1 MNNVEKEIEE
11 KSIYQDE
18 TVNSQNNNFIR
29 KFLLD
34 LISEFNFKENFYFSH
49 EKLDKEN
56 KKVELD
62 TTFPNNQNIIDLT
75 LIKGKYKMN
84 IIKNKVQNGGGLC
97 GFHCLFNSIN
107 FLNYIKSREKG
118 DIFKMNYY
126 LQKMNSNPQFWIFYK
141 QTLKYLLNSNLI
153 GESDK
158 ALLKQAGPL
167 ERYQFK
173 LLLKNVPYVIR
184 KVSDDENNTIKYFS
198 FFFAFNFIQMDRAD
212 VMDLQKS
219 LEFFR
224 DYKGEKNLVYLILMG
239 ITNHWSVMI
248 LESKKGEITFNYI
261 DSTNLYDVFKLKTKE
276 NVIDYLNYL
285 CSHVTDM
292 NNLYLKDGEE
302 IEKYAEE
309 KLTEVSKYRKAP
321 TGWLKKCFFQWIS
334 DINIAVKIL
343 FKIIYE
349 GYSLYDNIIES
360 FLIRFT
366 HTFEEYNNLLL
377 SNRKTI
383 EDFLNKEC
391 VNLDSE
397 NRKKE
402 IISDKRNKLK
412 IWLENE
418 YHPRVI
424 QSDFLRELET
434 FKNEESVKKTLIF
447 SKFENLVYYCKK
459 IQNFV
464 LEDIGEDFNTKDLFT
479 RFYDILD
486 KLIDKFNIN
495 L

>member
-1 MNNVEKEIEE
+1 VALGIG
-11 KSIYQDE
+11 DW
-18 TVNSQNNNFIR
+18 
-29 KFLLD
+29 
-34 LISEFNFKENFYFSH
+34 
-49 EKLDKEN
+49 
-56 KKVELD
+56 
-62 TTFPNNQNIIDLT
+62 
-75 LIKGKYKMN
+75 
-84 IIKNKVQNGGGLC
+84 GL
-97 GFHCLFNSIN
+97 GI
-107 FLNYIKSREKG
+107 G
-118 DIFKMNYY
+118 
-126 LQKMNSNPQFWIFYK
+126 
-141 QTLKYLLNSNLI
+141 LNSNLI

-248 LESKKGEITFNYI
+248 LENKKGEITFNYI

-366 HTFEEYNNLLL
+366 HTFEECNNLLL
-377 SNRKTI
+377 SNTKTI
-383 EDFLNKEC
+383 EDFFNKEC

-402 IISDKRNKLK
+402 IIIDKRNKLK

-424 QSDFLRELET
+424 QSDFIRELET

>member
-1 MNNVEKEIEE
+1 LGIG
-11 KSIYQDE
+11 DW
-18 TVNSQNNNFIR
+18 
-29 KFLLD
+29 
-34 LISEFNFKENFYFSH
+34 
-49 EKLDKEN
+49 
-56 KKVELD
+56 
-62 TTFPNNQNIIDLT
+62 
-75 LIKGKYKMN
+75 
-84 IIKNKVQNGGGLC
+84 GL
-97 GFHCLFNSIN
+97 GI
-107 FLNYIKSREKG
+107 G
-118 DIFKMNYY
+118 P
-126 LQKMNSNPQFWIFYK
+126 NPQ
-141 QTLKYLLNSNLI
+141 S
-153 GESDK
+153 
-158 ALLKQAGPL
+158 P
-167 ERYQFK
+167 
-173 LLLKNVPYVIR
+173 
-184 KVSDDENNTIKYFS
+184 
-198 FFFAFNFIQMDRAD
+198 
-212 VMDLQKS
+212 
-219 LEFFR
+219 
-224 DYKGEKNLVYLILMG
+224 
-239 ITNHWSVMI
+239 
-248 LESKKGEITFNYI
+248 
-261 DSTNLYDVFKLKTKE
+261 
-276 NVIDYLNYL
+276 
-285 CSHVTDM
+285 
-292 NNLYLKDGEE
+292 
-302 IEKYAEE
+302 
-309 KLTEVSKYRKAP
+309 
-321 TGWLKKCFFQWIS
+321 
-334 DINIAVKIL
+334 
-343 FKIIYE
+343 IIYE